1 MFSCFLS
8 RDPGEHRRVKSPCYL
23 GSRHIHP
30 SSVPARHH
38 QCDNCFPRDND
49 EIEASALGEREGALG
64 VVVRDGKAQKLSS
77 NGAGFH
83 EVEAGKARNEIVDL
97 VAILVLNTKIVDD

>member
-1 MFSCFLS
+1 M
-8 RDPGEHRRVKSPCYL
+8 
-23 GSRHIHP
+23 
-30 SSVPARHH
+30 
-38 QCDNCFPRDND
+38 
-49 EIEASALGEREGALG
+49 
-64 VVVRDGKAQKLSS
+64 VVRDGKAQKLSS